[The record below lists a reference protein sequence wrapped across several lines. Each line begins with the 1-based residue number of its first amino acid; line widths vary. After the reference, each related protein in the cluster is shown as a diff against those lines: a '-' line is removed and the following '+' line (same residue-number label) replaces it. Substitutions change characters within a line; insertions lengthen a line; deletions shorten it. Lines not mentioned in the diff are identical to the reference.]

1 MAIGVPSATGSNVEV
16 SGTPIGTP
24 MSVTVT
30 ITAGETGVA
39 VIHFGAVGGAVS
51 SITGGGTWTKICE
64 ITNNGLAAYHSEL
77 WATDP
82 GAASSASSVSIAWTG
97 SPEAIE
103 VSIGSYPGILAWG
116 NNATNRSGSA
126 SSNPNGTLTTQ
137 DNDNWLLFGVGAWD
151 TTAFTVSGSNVI
163 RKQQSGSGASDI
175 VGGLFD
181 TTRATP
187 GSLTGT
193 ALHASNEWTWVG
205 VEARSVAPGGG
216 GKTPGDP
223 TRLQQHHMMV
233 QAVHPRHAG
242 FGLVNGLWQREPHLW
257 VPRRRAA

>member
-1 MAIGVPSATGSNVEV
+1 MAIGAPSSTGSQVEV
-16 SGTPIGTP
+16 SGTPISSP

-39 VIHFGAVGGAVS
+39 VIHFGAVGGAVT

-82 GAASSASSVSIAWTG
+82 GAATSAASVSIAWSG
-97 SPEAIE
+97 APEAIE

-126 SSNPNGTLTTQ
+126 STNPNVSLTLQ
-137 DNDNWLLFGVGAWD
+137 DTNNWIIAGGASWD
-151 TTAFTVSGSNVI
+151 TTAFTVSGTNVI

-175 VGGLFD
+175 VGALLDNTQAG
-181 TTRATP
+181 TGSITAT
-187 GSLTGT
+187 L
-193 ALHASNEWTWVG
+193 LHASNEWTMVG
-205 VEARSVAPGGG
+205 VEARSVSPGGG

-223 TRLQQHHMMV
+223 VRNQQHHMMV

-242 FGLVNGLWQREPHLW
+242 FGLVNGLWQRDAQLW
-257 VPRRRAA
+257 IPRRRAA